1 MKYILTILL
10 LLVALT
16 ATATSLDELLRD
28 LPSPSLNQGITLPK
42 STPINDF
49 TTLMAEPSQ
58 LYKHFVS
65 VDGIPAGADKPYIS
79 FYKQDFSED
88 PFDGRIEIFVIGEPL
103 PSPVQTLLIVL
114 AVGGIIYCTRK
125 QPVVV

>member
-10 LLVALT
+10 LLIALT

-28 LPSPSLNQGITLPK
+28 LPYPSLNQGITLPK
-42 STPINDF
+42 STPINNF
-49 TTLMAEPSQ
+49 TTLMGEPSQ

-88 PFDGRIEIFVIGEPL
+88 PFDGRIEIIIGEPL
-103 PSPVQTLLIVL
+103 PSPAQTLLIVL
-114 AVGGIIYCTRK
+114 VVGGIIYCTRK